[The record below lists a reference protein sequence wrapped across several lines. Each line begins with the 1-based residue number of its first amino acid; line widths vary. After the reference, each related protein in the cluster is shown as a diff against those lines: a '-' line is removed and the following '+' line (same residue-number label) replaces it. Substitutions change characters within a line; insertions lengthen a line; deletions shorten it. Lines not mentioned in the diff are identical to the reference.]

1 MSRVEKK
8 GGKKKRREKMEPI
21 ILAIIL
27 VCIIIGGMLGSLGVH
42 LLPVGGAPAAMATA
56 TGIATGCVMLMTGSA
71 VTGLFTAST
80 VATFW
85 ESNPSVLLVSLSG
98 GVGAMLMMGFTMLI
112 ANLIYIFGAGVVPVS
127 GRAAVDPITK
137 ESQTEYKTP
146 RTDGHGVPNVCFYS
160 GMIGGLAG
168 GFGGAL
174 IYVVLESDAYAN
186 IPVAIAVVVALGI
199 FIANA
204 IMAAYNIGGTIE
216 GFHDPKFKERIVTGL
231 TCAFVISLM
240 CGIIVVIA
248 IETGVLETVGGVL

>member
-1 MSRVEKK
+1 VSR
-8 GGKKKRREKMEPI
+8 GKRRKKEKEKKMEPI
-21 ILAIIL
+21 TLLIIL
-27 VCIIIGGMLGSLGVH
+27 VCIIIGGILGSLGVH

-98 GVGAMLMMGFTMLI
+98 GVGGMLMMGFTMLI
-112 ANLIYIFGAGVVPVS
+112 ANLIYIFGAGIVPVS

-174 IYVVLESDAYAN
+174 IYVILMSGEYAGFS
-186 IPVAIAVVVALGI
+186 VETAVIVALGI

-216 GFHDPKFKERIVTGL
+216 GFHDPKFKARIVTGL
-231 TCAFVISLM
+231 TCAFVVSLM
-240 CGIIVVIA
+240 CGILVLIA
-248 IETGVLETVGGVL
+248 IETGTLGAGGVV

>member
-1 MSRVEKK
+1 
-8 GGKKKRREKMEPI
+8 MEPI
-21 ILAIIL
+21 TLLIIL

-71 VTGLFTAST
+71 MTGLFTAST
-80 VATFW
+80 VAAFW

-98 GVGAMLMMGFTMLI
+98 GVGAMLMIGFSMFI
-112 ANLIYIFGAGVVPVS
+112 ANLLYIFGVGVVPVS
-127 GRAAVDPITK
+127 GQVAVDPITK
-137 ESQTEYKTP
+137 EPQTEYMTP
-146 RTDGHGVPNVCFYS
+146 RTGGHGVPSVAYYS
-160 GMIGGLAG
+160 GMVGGLTG

-174 IYVVLESDAYAN
+174 IYVILLSGEYAGFSAATA
-186 IPVAIAVVVALGI
+186 AIVALGI

-231 TCAFVISLM
+231 TCAFIVSLM
-240 CGIIVVIA
+240 CGILVLIT
-248 IETGVLETVGGVL
+248 IETGALGGVM

>member
-1 MSRVEKK
+1 
-8 GGKKKRREKMEPI
+8 MEPI
-21 ILAIIL
+21 TTLLIIL
-27 VCIIIGGMLGSLGVH
+27 VCIIIGGMCGSLGVH

-80 VATFW
+80 VAAFW
-85 ESNPSVLLVSLSG
+85 ESSPNVLLVALSG
-98 GVGAMLMMGFTMLI
+98 GVGAMLMIGFTMLI
-112 ANLIYIFGAGVVPVS
+112 ANLIYIFGAGIVPVS

-146 RTDGHGVPNVCFYS
+146 RTDGHGVPNVCYYS
-160 GMIGGLAG
+160 GMLGGLIG

-174 IYVVLESDAYAN
+174 IYVILLSKDYAGFSVETAVL
-186 IPVAIAVVVALGI
+186 VALGI

-231 TCAFVISLM
+231 SCAFIISLM
-240 CGIIVVIA
+240 CGVLVLIA
-248 IETGVLETVGGVL
+248 IETGTLGAGGVI

>member
-1 MSRVEKK
+1 
-8 GGKKKRREKMEPI
+8 MEPI
-21 ILAIIL
+21 TLLIIL

-80 VATFW
+80 VAAFW

-98 GVGAMLMMGFTMLI
+98 GIGAMLMMGFAMFI
-112 ANLIYIFGAGVVPVS
+112 ANLLYIFGVGVVPVS
-127 GRAAVDPITK
+127 GRVAVDPITK
-137 ESQTEYKTP
+137 EPQTEYKTP
-146 RTDGHGVPNVCFYS
+146 RTGGHGIPSVAYYS
-160 GMIGGLAG
+160 GMVGGLAG

-174 IYVVLESDAYAN
+174 IYVILLSGEYAGFS
-186 IPVAIAVVVALGI
+186 VATAVIVALGL
-199 FIANA
+199 FIPNA

-231 TCAFVISLM
+231 TCAFIVSLM
-240 CGIIVVIA
+240 CGIIVLIA
-248 IETGVLETVGGVL
+248 IETDALGGAM

>member
-1 MSRVEKK
+1 
-8 GGKKKRREKMEPI
+8 MEPI
-21 ILAIIL
+21 TTLLIIL
-27 VCIIIGGMLGSLGVH
+27 VCIIIGGMCGSLGVH

-80 VATFW
+80 VAAFW
-85 ESNPSVLLVSLSG
+85 ESSPNIVLVALSG
-98 GVGAMLMMGFTMLI
+98 GVGAMLMIGFTMLI
-112 ANLIYIFGAGVVPVS
+112 ANLIYIFGAGIVPVS

-146 RTDGHGVPNVCFYS
+146 RTDGHGVPNVCYYS
-160 GMIGGLAG
+160 GMLGGLIG

-174 IYVVLESDAYAN
+174 IYVILLSEDYAGFSVETAVL
-186 IPVAIAVVVALGI
+186 VALGI

-216 GFHDPKFKERIVTGL
+216 GFHDPKFKARIVTGL
-231 TCAFVISLM
+231 SCAFIVSLM
-240 CGIIVVIA
+240 CGILVLIA
-248 IETGVLETVGGVL
+248 VETGTLGAGGVI